1 MEIEELPKQ
10 LQPWRD
16 HVFSSGPYTGEDY
29 RKFQNAYA
37 RWLRKALPKYAVDVH
52 RNHYEFSAVVTRKGA
67 GGLPDRYVYLSISD
81 VRAFP
86 GAWHS
91 SVLVRTMASAKD
103 WIGGRNNYCSI
114 GYVPKMADKLMEEM
128 DGRMVA

>member
-1 MEIEELPKQ
+1 MTEEDIPEPLR
-10 LQPWRD
+10 PWRD

-29 RKFQNAYA
+29 KKFQNAYA
-37 RWLRKALPKYAVDVH
+37 RWLRKTLPKYTVDVH
-52 RNHYEFSAVVTRKGA
+52 RNHYEFSAVITRKGGHA
-67 GGLPDRYVYLSISD
+67 GPDRHVYLSITD
-81 VRAFP
+81 VRHFP

-91 SVLVRTMASAKD
+91 SVLMRTMANAKD

-128 DGRMVA
+128 DGRAVA